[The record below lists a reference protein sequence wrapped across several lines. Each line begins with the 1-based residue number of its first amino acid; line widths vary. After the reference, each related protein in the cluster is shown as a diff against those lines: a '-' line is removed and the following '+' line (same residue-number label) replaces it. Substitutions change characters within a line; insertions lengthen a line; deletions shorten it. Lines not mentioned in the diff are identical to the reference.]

1 MTTQAKRLLL
11 DTEVLIWWDA
21 DDSRLGPKARAAIQ
35 QAEDVYVSAASAWE
49 IAIKQGLGK
58 LQTRRKPSQAVMEGG
73 FSPLPVTLEHAEA
86 VRTLPKHHNDPF
98 DRLIVAVAQLEA
110 LTIVTS
116 DDRFT
121 DFSLPLIDARA

>member
-1 MTTQAKRLLL
+1 MKRLLL

-35 QAEDVYVSAASAWE
+35 QAEDVYVSAASGWE

-73 FSPLPVTLEHAEA
+73 FSPLPVTFEHAEA

-98 DRLIVAVAQLEA
+98 DRLIVAVAQLET

-121 DFSLPLIDARA
+121 DYSLPLIDARA